1 MKIKLDMKLNIAYM
15 KRMVLIACALF
26 CAVALKAQV
35 VDSAHLLIN
44 YVPKLNNANKINQQA
59 EIVDTAQEKVEF
71 RYVITPQ
78 KPEVTFSPTK
88 ISVSKLNPEFQER
101 YYRDYLKVGF
111 GYPITPLAELSVHNT
126 RNTKYSYGLNFHHFS
141 SWTEPI
147 GKIQKQYAYAP
158 TSDTRVHLFLNRYFK
173 NYTLYSSVGYNHE
186 LANLFGYKRD
196 FIQQIY
202 PANYSDYYA
211 KSYRDSI
218 RNSFHHAKA
227 EVGIRSNYTTEDR
240 TVKDDARLHYDFI
253 HTYWKD
259 EEHNVGANG
268 FVAYD
273 ARFLKISGYQHY
285 QLDLDFDYYNNAWG
299 DSVMVG
305 AELGNPHKVRRV
317 DNSFKLEL
325 RPTMNFT
332 IKEYHILAGVGVPV
346 LMANSKVQCPVYPIA
361 ELQLGLVRGLL
372 SIYAGVDGKA
382 QYNSL
387 RDLLYENPYVKPQLD
402 SLQFT
407 KTQISIYGG
416 IKGNI
421 VKKLNYHI
429 SARYSYVRDMA
440 FFMLDTASLLK
451 NRFDLVY
458 AERANVLNVCA
469 NLSWET
475 MDHLYLNLNANYW
488 GYYFSDKYDHPVHA
502 WYKPSWN
509 IGFEGR
515 YILNKKFI
523 FDLNAKVEF
532 GRWALV
538 PRTVTAPDGTVFVK
552 YEAANDLRKNANGEK
567 LMKPVLNF
575 GIGFEYL
582 IDRHFSVWAAINN
595 IGCQY
600 ASTYYNFNNFGINA
614 LAGITYSFGNEPL
627 KPQRKKK

>member
-1 MKIKLDMKLNIAYM
+1 M
-15 KRMVLIACALF
+15 KRLVLFAGALLF
-26 CAVALKAQV
+26 AAALQAQV

-44 YVPKLNNANKINQQA
+44 YVPKLNNASKINQQA
-59 EIVDTAQEKVEF
+59 VIVDTAQEKVEF

-78 KPEVTFSPTK
+78 KPELTFSPTK
-88 ISVSKLNPEFQER
+88 ISVSKLNPEYQER

-141 SWTEPI
+141 SWAEPI
-147 GKIQKQYAYAP
+147 GKIQKKYAYAP

-186 LANLFGYKRD
+186 LANLFGYNRD
-196 FIQQIY
+196 WGFD
-202 PANYSDYYA
+202 DYYYQ
-211 KSYRDSI
+211 KPYRDSI
-218 RNSFHHAKA
+218 NNSFHHAKA

-240 TVKDDARLHYDFI
+240 VVKEDVKVHYDFI
-253 HTYWKD
+253 HTHWKD
-259 EEHNVGANG
+259 MEHNVGLNG
-268 FVAYD
+268 MVAYD

-285 QLDLDFDYYNNAWG
+285 QLDLNFDYYNNTWG
-299 DSVMVG
+299 DSVLMG
-305 AELGNPHKVRRV
+305 AELGNPHMVRRA
-317 DNSFKLEL
+317 DNSFQLEL

-346 LMANSKVQCPVYPIA
+346 LMANNKVQCPVYPIA
-361 ELQLGLVRGLL
+361 ELQLGLVRGIL
-372 SIYAGVDGKA
+372 SIYAGVDGKS

-402 SLQFT
+402 SLRFT

-429 SARYSYVRDMA
+429 SARYSYTRDMA
-440 FFMLDTASLLK
+440 FFMLDTTSLLK
-451 NRFDLVY
+451 NQFDVVY
-458 AERANVLNVCA
+458 ADRGSKLNVCA

-488 GYYFSDKYDHPVHA
+488 GYFFSDKDEHPEHA
-502 WYKPSWN
+502 WYKPTWD

-523 FDLNAKVEF
+523 FDVNAKVEF

-538 PRTVTAPDGTVFVK
+538 PKTSVDEFGVTHIVS
-552 YEAANDLRKNANGEK
+552 YEAANDLQKNADGEK
-567 LMKPVLNF
+567 LVKPVLNF

-582 IDRHFSVWAAINN
+582 IDRHFSVWAAVNN

-600 ASTYYNFNNFGINA
+600 ASTYYSFNNFGINA

-627 KPQRKKK
+627 KTPKKKK